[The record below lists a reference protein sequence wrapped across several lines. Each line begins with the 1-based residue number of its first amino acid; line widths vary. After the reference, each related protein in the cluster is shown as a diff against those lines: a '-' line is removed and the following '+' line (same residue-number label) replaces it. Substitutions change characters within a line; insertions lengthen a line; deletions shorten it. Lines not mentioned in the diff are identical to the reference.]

1 MKGVI
6 YARYS
11 SDHQREESIEGQI
24 RECTAFAEKNGITL
38 LHNYI
43 DRAYSATTDNRPAF
57 QEMIKDSHKKMF
69 DVILVWKL
77 DRFARHRF
85 DSAHYKNLLKKNG
98 VRVVSATEPISDG
111 PDGIVI
117 EALFE
122 GMAEYYSAELAQK
135 INRGMTENALKCK
148 YNGGTLA
155 VGYKINKETR
165 LYEVDPLTAPI
176 VTEAFNAYLDGKTMK
191 QIADDFNAKGYRN
204 TIGRKFSIDAISR
217 MLQNR
222 HYIGEYKFKDI
233 VTPGGVPA
241 LIPIELFNAV
251 QQRIVKTKKAPSS
264 HKAIDDYLLTTK
276 LYCGHCESFMVGES
290 GTSNTNKI
298 YRYYKCATA
307 KKRKGC
313 HKKAVR
319 KEWIENIVIRQVMRF
334 LMDDEAIDELVD
346 ILMTAQKRENTTLPL
361 LKQELREVEKSIK
374 NMLDAIQNGIF
385 TSSTKQRLEE
395 LEARKEDL
403 EISIAQ
409 EQMFKPLLEPKKI
422 KFFLHQFRKLDT
434 TKLEHRR
441 SLIDNFVNAVF
452 LHDDRIDFVFN
463 YQKGT
468 KTVTFKELEEA
479 SEGSSDLIVSARPKI
494 KKQAKPAF
502 FRLYVLYLKNYAYY
516 RKKECVL

>member
-43 DRAYSATTDNRPAF
+43 DRAYSAKTDNRPAF

-77 DRFARHRF
+77 DRFARDRF

-222 HYIGEYKFKDI
+222 HYKGEYKFKDI

-276 LYCGHCESFMVGES
+276 LYCGHCEAFMVGES

-319 KEWIENIVIRQVMRF
+319 KEWIEDIVINQIMRF

-346 ILMTAQKRENTTLPL
+346 ILMIAQKKENTTLPL

-403 EISIAQ
+403 EISIAR

-479 SEGSSDLIVSARPKI
+479 SEGSSDLIVSARP
-494 KKQAKPAF
+494 
-502 FRLYVLYLKNYAYY
+502 
-516 RKKECVL
+516 

>member
-1 MKGVI
+1 
-6 YARYS
+6 
-11 SDHQREESIEGQI
+11 
-24 RECTAFAEKNGITL
+24 
-38 LHNYI
+38 
-43 DRAYSATTDNRPAF
+43 
-57 QEMIKDSHKKMF
+57 
-69 DVILVWKL
+69 
-77 DRFARHRF
+77 
-85 DSAHYKNLLKKNG
+85 
-98 VRVVSATEPISDG
+98 
-111 PDGIVI
+111 
-117 EALFE
+117 
-122 GMAEYYSAELAQK
+122 
-135 INRGMTENALKCK
+135 
-148 YNGGTLA
+148 
-155 VGYKINKETR
+155 
-165 LYEVDPLTAPI
+165 
-176 VTEAFNAYLDGKTMK
+176 
-191 QIADDFNAKGYRN
+191 
-204 TIGRKFSIDAISR
+204 

-241 LIPIELFNAV
+241 LVPIELFNEV
-251 QQRIVKTKKAPSS
+251 QKRIAKTKKAPSS
-264 HKAIDDYLLTTK
+264 HKAVDDYLLTTK

-319 KEWIENIVIRQVMRF
+319 KEWIEDIVIAQIKRF
-334 LMDDEAIDELVD
+334 LMDDEAIDKMIKMVIEY
-346 ILMTAQKRENTTLPL
+346 QKQENTTLPL
-361 LKQELREVEKSIK
+361 LKQELRDVEKSIK

-403 EISIAQ
+403 EISIAK
-409 EQMFKPLLEPKKI
+409 EQIFKPLIEPKKLQ
-422 KFFLHQFRKLDT
+422 FFFHKLRELDT

-479 SEGSSDLIVSARPKI
+479 SEGSSDLIVSARPY
-494 KKQAKPAF
+494 
-502 FRLYVLYLKNYAYY
+502 RVLL
-516 RKKECVL
+516 